1 MNSINI
7 SIDLSLIS
15 SSFIP
20 NKSDND
26 VFDCQIWMNFIQY
39 KCDTRRKRG
48 TINGSLKSMYDVIR
62 HDLRQ
67 KNIDRLLRLVGFPS
81 SVSFK
86 FTRFLPGFPRVLR
99 EGGSGTGVGYGRSLE
114 QGKGGRRDGDEG
126 GGGGPR
132 LPDWTN
138 YIQWTSP
145 EQQRQ
150 QQQAALGRRKKK
162 RAKLRKKKTS
172 RKKKQEQEEQEEAE
186 NLFLWRWAGRRGAST
201 VSVSVG
207 GTFGLSTLTP
217 QSMATDGP
225 APIASS
231 PFRFTSFYWVLMD
244 VSRFYRILPGI
255 TGFGMDFAKF
265 FLKII
270 LSFFKQ
276 SLQASCGIRIGFF

>member
-1 MNSINI
+1 MEMKEVEEVLVYRTELITFNGRAPNS
-7 SIDLSLIS
+7 
-15 SSFIP
+15 
-20 NKSDND
+20 ND
-26 VFDCQIWMNFIQY
+26 SN
-39 KCDTRRKRG
+39 
-48 TINGSLKSMYDVIR
+48 S
-62 HDLRQ
+62 RQ
-67 KNIDRLLRLVGFPS
+67 
-81 SVSFK
+81 
-86 FTRFLPGFPRVLR
+86 
-99 EGGSGTGVGYGRSLE
+99 RSAE
-114 QGKGGRRDGDEG
+114 E
-126 GGGGPR
+126 
-132 LPDWTN
+132 
-138 YIQWTSP
+138 
-145 EQQRQ
+145 
-150 QQQAALGRRKKK
+150 KK
-162 RAKLRKKKTS
+162 REPNSVKKNKQE
-172 RKKKQEQEEQEEAE
+172 KEQEQEEQEEAE